1 MADITKCKGTNC
13 PKKEHCYRFTANDTM
28 VGNKSYQSYFVE
40 VPLNLDGSCDEFW
53 GSPKYRDKKN
63 EIKSI

>member
-1 MADITKCKGTNC
+1 MAGITKCEGTNC

-40 VPLNLDGSCDEFW
+40 VPLDKKGNCNEFW
-53 GSPKYRDKKN
+53 GNYEYKKKLRR
-63 EIKSI
+63 I